1 MKSKIKMN
9 NNILS
14 FKKNTCN
21 LKDHKDFY
29 IEKLYL
35 KNFRNHSILNFNLK
49 NSSILIY
56 GGNGCGK
63 TNILEAISLLNQGKG
78 LRKANLE
85 NFLIQDET
93 VKDPYK
99 TWGINVDFVGP
110 NGKFNIGTGLNKT
123 SSKNSRIAKVNSD
136 YTPLSSLGKI
146 LNISWITPQ
155 MCVLFLSSMS
165 EKRRF
170 IDRLTSSIDNL
181 HLNRVYKHEKLL
193 RQRNKILMQSNF
205 DHTWI
210 DSIESQISELS
221 IAITARRLDLIEELE
236 NLYKA
241 EVKSSSLTESFP
253 SAGIV
258 ISGKIE
264 SLLIEKSAIE
274 VEDYIKSE
282 LKKSR
287 YNYDL
292 FTPGPNNASIE
303 IFNKKNNKNLDISS
317 TGEQKLLL
325 ISIILS
331 HARMLHKNF
340 NMAPILLLD
349 DIIEHIDKEYR
360 SALFLETSRHDAQSW
375 ITSTSKDAFSEY
387 PSFINKINLPK
398 IKESFNGNYHFSN
411 GDI

>member
-1 MKSKIKMN
+1 MKSKRKMN

-14 FKKNTCN
+14 FKKNICKI
-21 LKDHKDFY
+21 KDHKDFY

-35 KNFRNHSILNFNLK
+35 KNFRNHSILNLNLE
-49 NSSILIY
+49 NSSIVIY

-63 TNILEAISLLNQGKG
+63 TNILEAISLLSQGKG

-85 NFLIQDET
+85 NFLRQEATFIDQ
-93 VKDPYK
+93 VKS
-99 TWGINVDFVGP
+99 WGINVDFIGP

-123 SSKNSRIAKVNSD
+123 SSKKSRIARVNLD
-136 YTPLSSLGKI
+136 YVPLSSLGKI

-155 MCVLFLSSMS
+155 MCVLCLSSMS

-181 HLNRVYKHEKLL
+181 HLNRVYKYEKLL
-193 RQRNKILMQSNF
+193 RQRNKILVQSNF
-205 DHTWI
+205 DNTWL
-210 DSIESQISELS
+210 DTLESQISELS

-236 NLYKA
+236 NLYKK
-241 EVKSSSLTESFP
+241 EVKNCSLTETFP

-258 ISGKIE
+258 IKGKIE
-264 SLLIEKSAIE
+264 SLLIEKPALE
-274 VEDYIKSE
+274 VEDYIKFE

-287 YNYDL
+287 YSPDL
-292 FTPGPNNASIE
+292 STSGPNNACVE
-303 IFNKKNNKNLDISS
+303 IFNKKNNKNIDISS

-331 HARMLHKNF
+331 HARLLHNKF
-340 NMAPILLLD
+340 KMAPILLLD
-349 DIIEHIDKEYR
+349 DIVEHIDKEYR

-375 ITSTSKDAFSEY
+375 FTSTNIDAFSEY
-387 PSFINKINLPK
+387 PGFINKINLPK
-398 IKESFNGNYHFSN
+398 IKESFNGNYNFRN